1 MAQIFL
7 SLGTNLGDRAQ
18 NLHCAREFLC
28 SQMKL
33 MKASSIYE
41 TKPWGLVDQPD
52 FLNQLLCLESA
63 LSPFPLLDLL
73 KQGEAQLGRLPGLRY
88 GPRLIDMDILFYD
101 DYVIRTERLSIP
113 HLRLAER
120 AFVLLPMAELAPD
133 FVHPVLGR
141 RMQSLLEAIGSDGV
155 RLCE

>member
-7 SLGTNLGDRAQ
+7 GLGTNLGDRVE

-41 TKPWGLVDQPD
+41 TKPWGFVEQAD
-52 FLNQLLCLESA
+52 FLNQVLCLETA
-63 LSPFPLLDLL
+63 LSPFPLLDFL
-73 KQGEAQLGRLPGLRY
+73 KQGEVQLGRLAGPRY

-113 HLRLAER
+113 HLRIAER
-120 AFVLLPMAELAPD
+120 AFVLLPLAELAPD

-141 RMQSLLEAIGSDGV
+141 RVQTLLEAIGSDGV
-155 RLCE
+155 RRCE